1 MRALAAGAVVAATVG
16 LAAVVPAVGAPATA
30 RAVTSA
36 TPATLTPSLTPA
48 ATPDPTRAVVTLRT
62 VTPAV
67 VAPGDTVTVAGTV
80 TAPSS
85 GPLTG
90 ATVRVVL
97 DRQRLDERAQVA
109 TWAASTDPSDGRT
122 VGTVDIADIPASG
135 RTTFTL
141 TTDAGAV
148 RSDRVFAALPV
159 SVEVVQ
165 EGASTPVGVTH
176 SFLSWHV
183 RKEYDRLQVATA
195 VPLTLDPDVDLYS
208 GDPTTRD
215 AAWTEV
221 IGPTSRVQRIVDG
234 TKGAQATLAVDPS
247 LFGPET
253 PPAIGTPSG
262 SPSST
267 STTPTPSTSAP
278 STPPPSGATSPP
290 ASAPTSG
297 TGTATSTATSTATD
311 GADGDGARSRTE
323 AALTSALVGSLR
335 GRELWALPYA
345 DADMAATVDSD
356 DTNGLVRDLVDRA
369 RIVSD
374 TVGQPVRDDVV
385 WPVDGLLPPGREAA
399 LRTLLSGTAVGRAAG
414 VVVDERAVTSASTPT
429 PSARRVAS
437 GGTRLLAYDP
447 VLSSLLPTRAD
458 AGSALPVQRYLAE
471 TLVLLGE
478 RPGTTRS
485 VFVTAPRN
493 YDPDPATLSAFLA
506 AVSSA
511 PWVDPVDPA
520 ALLEDSGGDQA
531 SAAETPVQPV
541 TSAAPKPTLSA
552 GRLANLA
559 AQRSRLQDVAA
570 VLADGQAFERTY
582 REVLDELASARW
594 RWQPDS
600 WNVLSNTVA
609 RETTAATSAITV
621 ADQSVNFLAEQGSL
635 QVTVENGLPFAVAGV
650 RLVLAPTNPRM
661 QVVEQ
666 PGAITVAPGSKRTVR
681 VPVVA
686 VAAGRADIR
695 AYLTTEDGTPIG
707 SPAVISVSANPL
719 DGRIYWV
726 GGAVVA
732 LVLVAG
738 VGRALL
744 RGTSRIDEIAD
755 EAGPTPPAGPA
766 RR

>member
-16 LAAVVPAVGAPATA
+16 LTAVVPAVGAPATA

-90 ATVRVVL
+90 ATVRVVV

-122 VGTVDIADIPASG
+122 VGTVDIADVPASG

-141 TTDAGAV
+141 TMDAGAV

-176 SFLSWHV
+176 SFFSWHV

-262 SPSST
+262 SPSGT
-267 STTPTPSTSAP
+267 STTPTPSTSAPSAP

-290 ASAPTSG
+290 ASAAPTGTS
-297 TGTATSTATSTATD
+297 TGTATG
-311 GADGDGARSRTE
+311 GADGGEGARSRTE
-323 AALTSALVGSLR
+323 AALTSALAGSLR

-414 VVVDERAVTSASTPT
+414 VVVDERAVTSDSTPT

-485 VFVTAPRN
+485 VFVTAPRT

-541 TSAAPKPTLSA
+541 ASAAPKPTLSA

-582 REVLDELASARW
+582 REVLDELASTRW

-600 WNVLSNTVA
+600 WDVLSNTVA

-755 EAGPTPPAGPA
+755 EAGPTPPTGPTGG
-766 RR
+766 